1 MTIVFDPG
9 AQNERTA
16 LAWQRTALS
25 LMAGSAV
32 LARLTYERLGLL
44 SLAGVLVAF
53 VLSSWVFWES
63 RGRYAHSAGVRVRVR
78 GRGGRSAVALT
89 AAVVAIALTEL
100 AAIVASAAAGTEH

>member
-1 MTIVFDPG
+1 VFDPG

-32 LARLTYERLGLL
+32 LARLTYEPLGPL

-53 VLSSWVFWES
+53 PLSCWVFWES
-63 RGRYAHSAGVRVRVR
+63 RGRYAHSAGVRKR
-78 GRGGRSAVALT
+78 GRDRGGRSAAAL
-89 AAVVAIALTEL
+89 AIAVVSLALTEL
-100 AAIVASAAAGTEH
+100 AAILVSGV

>member
-1 MTIVFDPG
+1 MFEPG

-32 LARLTYERLGLL
+32 LARLTFERLGLL
-44 SLAGVLVAF
+44 SLVAVLIAF

-63 RGRYAHSAGVRVRVR
+63 RGRYAHSAGVRMR
-78 GRGGRSAVALT
+78 GRERGGRSSAAIT
-89 AAVVAIALTEL
+89 AATVLIALTEL
-100 AAIVASAAAGTEH
+100 AAIGVSRH

>member
-1 MTIVFDPG
+1 VFDPG

-44 SLAGVLVAF
+44 SLACVLLAF
-53 VLSSWVFWES
+53 VLSGWVFWES
-63 RGRYAHSAGVRVRVR
+63 RGRYAHSAGVRMR
-78 GRGGRSAVALT
+78 GRDRGGRSGAVLTIAVVSIAVTAL
-89 AAVVAIALTEL
+89 AAVV
-100 AAIVASAAAGTEH
+100 VSVP

>member
-1 MTIVFDPG
+1 MFDPG

-44 SLAGVLVAF
+44 SLAGVLIAF
-53 VLSSWVFWES
+53 VLSCWVFWES
-63 RGRYAHSAGVRVRVR
+63 RGRYAHSAGVRMR
-78 GRGGRSAVALT
+78 GRDRGGRSGFAIT
-89 AAVVAIALTEL
+89 MAVVLIAMTEL
-100 AAIVASAAAGTEH
+100 AAIVVSRI

>member
-1 MTIVFDPG
+1 MSDPG

-44 SLAGVLVAF
+44 SLAGVSIAF
-53 VLSSWVFWES
+53 VLSCWVFWES
-63 RGRYAHSAGVRVRVR
+63 PRRYAHSAGVRLRR
-78 GRGGRSAVALT
+78 RDRGGRSSVALT
-89 AAVVAIALTEL
+89 VSVALIALTEL
-100 AAIVASAAAGTEH
+100 AAIAVSRP